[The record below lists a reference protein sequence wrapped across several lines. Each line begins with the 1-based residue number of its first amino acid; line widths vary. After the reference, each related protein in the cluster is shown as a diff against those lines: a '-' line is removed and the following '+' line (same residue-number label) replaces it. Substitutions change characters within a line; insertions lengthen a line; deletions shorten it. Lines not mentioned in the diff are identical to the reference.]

1 MKHNGF
7 FKRLTA
13 VALALILTVS
23 CGCVLA
29 EESTSSSPA
38 AESQTVAELLNVPD
52 FKFFV
57 RDKGIGKGEFP
68 VYTAPSEDSI
78 RLSDGKLMVNVGYEL
93 AVAGFDSGWLMVR
106 FEVKDKKA
114 RVGYIPQKYVRG
126 LTTGVGQLKF
136 VSIPVVLAEE
146 TEITDNPRSNSTP
159 FGTLTKGTQVTI
171 LGKYTY
177 TGNWWYVETE
187 LAGQRT
193 RGFINRTNADLLIDG
208 KVYTGNEALGFPVA
222 APDGS
227 TQIGTITVNGDG
239 DYAMIVRKHANA
251 DSAMVARAFGGDVFP
266 CYGSKT
272 GPRDRVWYYIWV
284 DGVWGWFS
292 SGNSTLTEN
301 E

>member
-1 MKHNGF
+1 MKHNGLGL
-7 FKRLTA
+7 RLTA
-13 VALALILTVS
+13 MLLALILTVS

-29 EESTSSSPA
+29 EESASSSQT
-38 AESQTVAELLNVPD
+38 AESQTVADLLNVPD

-68 VYTAPSEDSI
+68 VYTAPSEDSL
-78 RLSDGKLMVNVGYEL
+78 RLNDGKLIVNVAYEL

-126 LTTGVGQLKF
+126 LKTGVGQMKF
-136 VSIPVVLAEE
+136 VSIPVELAEE

-159 FGTLTKGTQVTI
+159 FGSLPAGTKVTV

-187 LAGQRT
+187 LDGQLT
-193 RGFINRTNADLLIDG
+193 RGFINRTDAALLIDG
-208 KVYTGNEALGFPVA
+208 KVYAGNDALGFPAA

-227 TQIGTITVNGDG
+227 TQIGMITVNGDG
-239 DYAMIVRKHANA
+239 DNAMIVRKHANV
-251 DSAMVARAFGGDVFP
+251 DTAMVARVFGGDTFP
-266 CYGSKT
+266 CYGTKT
-272 GPRDRVWYYIWV
+272 GPRDRIWYYIWV

-301 E
+301 K